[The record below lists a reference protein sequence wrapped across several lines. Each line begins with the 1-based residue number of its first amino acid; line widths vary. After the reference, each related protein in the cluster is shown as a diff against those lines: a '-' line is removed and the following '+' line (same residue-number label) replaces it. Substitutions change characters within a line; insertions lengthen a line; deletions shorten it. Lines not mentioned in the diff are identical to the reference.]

1 MDKRL
6 ITAPHDVKEI
16 QVIEWVKKDGEQHCW
31 DTLFGWLPM
40 ATGVFNK
47 VLHPVIVLLI
57 LTFLPFILII
67 ALYIKLWRIIE
78 RLSPKSWDRGKK
90 GQMHSVSFL
99 IFSLFKEW
107 FTKSIVDVCAT
118 GWCRIPEDKG
128 LMCMPQIPT
137 AGWLQSWPRIL
148 DNDTPWKRTR
158 CSFRRGAYRGR
169 AALFQDNHPCS
180 SSWT

>member
-6 ITAPHDVKEI
+6 ITAPHDVEEI

-67 ALYIKLWRIIE
+67 ALYIKL
-78 RLSPKSWDRGKK
+78 
-90 GQMHSVSFL
+90 
-99 IFSLFKEW
+99 
-107 FTKSIVDVCAT
+107 
-118 GWCRIPEDKG
+118 
-128 LMCMPQIPT
+128 
-137 AGWLQSWPRIL
+137 
-148 DNDTPWKRTR
+148 
-158 CSFRRGAYRGR
+158 
-169 AALFQDNHPCS
+169 
-180 SSWT
+180 